1 MFAEGK
7 YARRLNYISDFPK
20 GWVHWIFDQT
30 DMAKA
35 KQLVGTNCSISGNIP
50 TSVMCTGKPKEVK
63 EYCRKLIE
71 TCAPGGGYMLAGGA
85 GATETNADNLK
96 ALMEAALEYG
106 KY

>member
-7 YARRLNYISDFPK
+7 YSRRLNYISDFPK

-35 KQLVGTNCSISGNIP
+35 KESGGPNCSISGNIP
-50 TSVMCTGKPKEVK
+50 TSVMCTAKPKEVK

-85 GATETNADNLK
+85 SATETCPDNLR
-96 ALMEAALEYG
+96 AMMEAALEYG